1 MKKGEIHLS
10 DWHRILFGEAP
21 PAFLLEVM
29 IRTVIVYFLLIVIL
43 RLMGKRMGGQLTI
56 AEMSI
61 MVTIGAIISIPM
73 QIPDR
78 GLLQGLL
85 VLILALLFMRLLN
98 LFGFKNQKA
107 EELLFGKESVLVKD
121 GVLVLNELEKTRISR
136 QQLYS
141 VLRNENIYNL
151 GVVGRMYLE
160 GSGIFSI
167 FKVRDPKP
175 GLSIFPPADVNLPET
190 DLHYQ
195 ENIYACINCGKTA
208 EKKIE
213 HCDNCAGDKYEQ
225 AIIT

>member
-21 PAFLLEVM
+21 PSFLLEVM

-56 AEMSI
+56 AEMSV

-85 VLILALLFMRLLN
+85 VMILALLFMRLLN

-107 EELLFGKESVLVKD
+107 EELLFGKESVLMKD

-151 GVVGRMYLE
+151 GVVGRLYLE
-160 GSGIFSI
+160 GSGTFSI
-167 FKVRDPKP
+167 FKVRNPTP

-190 DLHYQ
+190 GLHYQ

-208 EKKIE
+208 ENKME
-213 HCDNCAGDKYEQ
+213 HCANCAAGKYEQ
-225 AIIT
+225 AII

>member
-21 PAFLLEVM
+21 PSFLLEVM

-56 AEMSI
+56 AEMSV

-85 VLILALLFMRLLN
+85 VMILALLFMRLLN

-151 GVVGRMYLE
+151 GAVGRMYLE
-160 GSGIFSI
+160 GCGTFSI

-175 GLSIFPPADVNLPET
+175 GLSIFPPADVNLPEA

-195 ENIYACINCGKTA
+195 ENIYACISCGKTA
-208 EKKIE
+208 ERKIGQ
-213 HCDNCAGDKYEQ
+213 CDNCAAGKYEQ
-225 AIIT
+225 AII